1 MDDEFLHESK
11 EEDQFIKEFDDSL
24 SLGNQSLELV
34 SDNLLEGNNN
44 ILISKFFLGFH
55 KFFLQIQKW
64 QLQTLL
70 LLKSKKQERFV
81 LLENVF
87 LLNRRQLQVQLHHLV
102 IAEPIGKRQI
112 IFFVKSISRK
122 FHFFKLHEL
131 LGCWFDDYSN
141 NLSFSPRGMKRGRG
155 RGRGGGLN
163 GLNKH
168 LLKNGVTNRRKSL
181 ESLDD
186 NAMAKKFQQQIKN
199 ENSGINLYKCMHI
212 FRRGL

>member
-1 MDDEFLHESK
+1 MIYQVK
-11 EEDQFIKEFDDSL
+11 
-24 SLGNQSLELV
+24 G
-34 SDNLLEGNNN
+34 
-44 ILISKFFLGFH
+44 ISGYLFFFLFH

-70 LLKSKKQERFV
+70 LLKSKNQERFV
-81 LLENVF
+81 LLENVL

-102 IAEPIGKRQI
+102 VAEPIGKRQI
-112 IFFVKSISRK
+112 IFFVKSISWK
-122 FHFFKLHEL
+122 FHFSNCTNIWAVGLMIT
-131 LGCWFDDYSN
+131 YSN

-199 ENSGINLYKCMHI
+199 ENSGIYLYKCMHI